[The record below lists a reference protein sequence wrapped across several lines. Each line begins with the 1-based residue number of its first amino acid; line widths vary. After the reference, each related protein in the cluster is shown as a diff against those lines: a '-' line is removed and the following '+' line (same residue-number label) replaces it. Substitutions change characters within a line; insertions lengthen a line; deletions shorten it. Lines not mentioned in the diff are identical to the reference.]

1 MSIKDVVITGI
12 LMGVSAC
19 LGMLCA
25 LPQSS
30 PDILAQQVHNVL
42 PLASFCMT
50 AAFAALFI
58 QDVSNRDAL
67 EFRSYW
73 GGLGGGVGGFTVSP
87 GVIYALFT
95 LVFSGITV
103 LQITPKGAEASKAVD
118 TTQSFAP
125 LPTDRSAAA
134 PVLLPVPAAPLEPT
148 SPTTLHIE
156 LPEEDITQ

>member
-25 LPQSS
+25 LPYSD
-30 PDILAQQVHNVL
+30 PDILAQQVQNVL
-42 PLASFCMT
+42 PLATFCMT
-50 AAFAALFI
+50 AAFAALFV

-95 LVFSGITV
+95 LVFSGMTL
-103 LQITPKGAEASKAVD
+103 LQIMPQPTPPAIPPTEISEP
-118 TTQSFAP
+118 AP
-125 LPTDRSAAA
+125 LPD
-134 PVLLPVPAAPLEPT
+134 VLPTLEATP
-148 SPTTLHIE
+148 PTTLPIA
-156 LPEEDITQ
+156 LPDEDIPLQSTGSVNK